1 MTYCVILI
9 FFKAVFDPEMIYP
22 IKYYFVSDAAFQC
35 FTILNYVLKL
45 KINVRLVRIDAH
57 LPCLIQ

>member
-9 FFKAVFDPEMIYP
+9 FFKAVFVPEMIYP

-45 KINVRLVRIDAH
+45 QNKRSSRKN
-57 LPCLIQ
+57 